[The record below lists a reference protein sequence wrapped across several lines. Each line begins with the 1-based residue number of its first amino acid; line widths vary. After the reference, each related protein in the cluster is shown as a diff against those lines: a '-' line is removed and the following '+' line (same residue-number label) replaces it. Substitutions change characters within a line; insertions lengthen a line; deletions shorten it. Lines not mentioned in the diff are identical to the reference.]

1 MITLDSVPRY
11 PIISNIHQIMN
22 EQVQEHF
29 SCADWLLIPASVRK
43 DIADILG
50 LTLLSENEQ
59 WDNNPILCTT
69 YENADNYLND
79 LLPRVDKILISSFIN
94 GYYIVEGKCLR
105 YVYETLGKRLSA
117 KCGVY
122 YFSID
127 LWEYLYAY
135 GYYESSQEKR
145 FYCAELDVTGNLQE
159 EDRGCV
165 LSCENDAESHI
176 PKVTIEDEQIPNS
189 WFLPLGI
196 MFNLGITDAEI
207 QQVLSKPCSIY
218 MLNST
223 DAKMIRNI
231 ITEKFSL

>member
-1 MITLDSVPRY
+1 
-11 PIISNIHQIMN
+11 MN

-43 DIADILG
+43 DVADILG

-59 WDNNPILCTT
+59 WDNNSILCTT

-135 GYYESSQEKR
+135 GYYESSQEMR
-145 FYCAELDVTGNLQE
+145 FYCAELDATGNLQE

>member
-135 GYYESSQEKR
+135 GYYESSQEMR
-145 FYCAELDVTGNLQE
+145 FYCAELDATGNLQE

>member
-1 MITLDSVPRY
+1 MITPTSVPRLA
-11 PIISNIHQIMN
+11 IISNIHQIMN

-43 DIADILG
+43 DIVDILG

-135 GYYESSQEKR
+135 GYYESSQEMR
-145 FYCAELDVTGNLQE
+145 FYCAELDATGNLQG

-176 PKVTIEDEQIPNS
+176 PKVTIEDELIPIS

>member
-1 MITLDSVPRY
+1 M
-11 PIISNIHQIMN
+11 
-22 EQVQEHF
+22 
-29 SCADWLLIPASVRK
+29 
-43 DIADILG
+43 
-50 LTLLSENEQ
+50 
-59 WDNNPILCTT
+59 
-69 YENADNYLND
+69 
-79 LLPRVDKILISSFIN
+79 ISSFIN

-105 YVYETLGKRLSA
+105 YIYETLGKRLSA

-145 FYCAELDVTGNLQE
+145 FYCAELDATGNLQE

-165 LSCENDAESHI
+165 LSCENDTESHI
-176 PKVTIEDEQIPNS
+176 PKVKIEDEQVPNS

-207 QQVLSKPCSIY
+207 QQALSKLCSIY
-218 MLNST
+218 RLNST
-223 DAKMIRNI
+223 DTKMIKNI

>member
-1 MITLDSVPRY
+1 MITPTSVPRLA
-11 PIISNIHQIMN
+11 IISNIHQIMN

-29 SCADWLLIPASVRK
+29 ICADWLLIPASVRK
-43 DIADILG
+43 DIVDILG

-135 GYYESSQEKR
+135 GYYESSQEMR
-145 FYCAELDVTGNLQE
+145 FYCAELDATGNLQE

>member
-1 MITLDSVPRY
+1 
-11 PIISNIHQIMN
+11 MN

-43 DIADILG
+43 DVADILG

-59 WDNNPILCTT
+59 WDNNSILCTT

-94 GYYIVEGKCLR
+94 GYYTIEGKCLR
-105 YVYETLGKRLSA
+105 YIYEILGKRLSA

-127 LWEYLYAY
+127 LWEYRCAY
-135 GYYESSQEKR
+135 GYYERSQEKR
-145 FYCAELDVTGNLQE
+145 FYSAELDATGNLQE

-176 PKVTIEDEQIPNS
+176 PKVKIEDEQVPNS

-207 QQVLSKPCSIY
+207 QQALSKPCGIY
-218 MLNST
+218 MLSST
-223 DAKMIRNI
+223 DAKMIKNL
-231 ITEKFSL
+231 ITKKFSL

>member
-1 MITLDSVPRY
+1 VITPTSVPRLA
-11 PIISNIHQIMN
+11 IISNIHQIMN

-43 DIADILG
+43 DIVDILG

-135 GYYESSQEKR
+135 GYYESSQEMR
-145 FYCAELDVTGNLQE
+145 FYCAELDATGNLQE

>member
-1 MITLDSVPRY
+1 MITPTSVPRLA
-11 PIISNIHQIMN
+11 IISNIHQIMN

-43 DIADILG
+43 DIVDILG

-135 GYYESSQEKR
+135 GYYESSQEMR
-145 FYCAELDVTGNLQE
+145 FYCAELDATGNLQE

-196 MFNLGITDAEI
+196 MFNLGITDTEI

>member
-1 MITLDSVPRY
+1 MITPTSVPRLA
-11 PIISNIHQIMN
+11 IISNIHQIMN

-43 DIADILG
+43 DIVDILG

-135 GYYESSQEKR
+135 GYYESSQEMR
-145 FYCAELDVTGNLQE
+145 FYCAELDATGNLQE

>member
-1 MITLDSVPRY
+1 MLTLDSVPRLA
-11 PIISNIHQIMN
+11 IISNIHQIMN

-43 DIADILG
+43 DIVDILG

-135 GYYESSQEKR
+135 GYYESSQEMR
-145 FYCAELDVTGNLQE
+145 FYCAELDATGNLQE

-196 MFNLGITDAEI
+196 MFNLEITDAEI

>member
-1 MITLDSVPRY
+1 
-11 PIISNIHQIMN
+11 MN

-29 SCADWLLIPASVRK
+29 SCADWLLIPASVKK
-43 DIADILG
+43 DVADILG
-50 LTLLSENEQ
+50 LTLLSDNEQ
-59 WDNNPILCTT
+59 WDNSPILCTT
-69 YENADNYLND
+69 YEDADNYLND
-79 LLPRVDKILISSFIN
+79 LLTRVDKILISSFIN

-135 GYYESSQEKR
+135 GYYESSQEMR
-145 FYCAELDVTGNLQE
+145 FYCAELDATGNLQE

>member
-1 MITLDSVPRY
+1 
-11 PIISNIHQIMN
+11 MN

-127 LWEYLYAY
+127 LWEYRYAY
-135 GYYESSQEKR
+135 GYYERSQEKR
-145 FYCAELDVTGNLQE
+145 FYSAELDATGNLQE
-159 EDRGCV
+159 EDRGRV
-165 LSCENDAESHI
+165 LSCENDAECHI
-176 PKVTIEDEQIPNS
+176 PKVRIEDEQVPNS

-196 MFNLGITDAEI
+196 MFNLGDRKS
-207 QQVLSKPCSIY
+207 VV
-218 MLNST
+218 
-223 DAKMIRNI
+223 
-231 ITEKFSL
+231 

>member
-1 MITLDSVPRY
+1 MITPTSVPRLA
-11 PIISNIHQIMN
+11 IISNIHQIMN

-43 DIADILG
+43 DIVDILG

-122 YFSID
+122 YFSIY

-135 GYYESSQEKR
+135 GYYESSQEMR
-145 FYCAELDVTGNLQE
+145 FYCAELDATGNLQE

>member
-1 MITLDSVPRY
+1 
-11 PIISNIHQIMN
+11 MN

-43 DIADILG
+43 DVADILG
-50 LTLLSENEQ
+50 LTLLSDNEQ
-59 WDNNPILCTT
+59 WDTNSILCTT

-79 LLPRVDKILISSFIN
+79 LLPRVDKILISPVIN
-94 GYYIVEGKCLR
+94 GYYIIEGKCLR
-105 YVYETLGKRLSA
+105 YIYETLGKRLSA

-127 LWEYLYAY
+127 LWEYRYAY

-145 FYCAELDVTGNLQE
+145 FYCAELDAIGNLQE

-165 LSCENDAESHI
+165 LSCENDAENHI

-207 QQVLSKPCSIY
+207 QQALSKLCSIY

-223 DAKMIRNI
+223 DAKMIKNI

>member
-1 MITLDSVPRY
+1 
-11 PIISNIHQIMN
+11 MN

-29 SCADWLLIPASVRK
+29 SCADWLLIPASVKK
-43 DIADILG
+43 DVADILG
-50 LTLLSENEQ
+50 LTLLSDNEQ

-69 YENADNYLND
+69 YEDADNYLND
-79 LLPRVDKILISSFIN
+79 LLTRVDKILISSFIN

-105 YVYETLGKRLSA
+105 YIYETLGKRLSA

-127 LWEYLYAY
+127 LWEYRYAY

-145 FYCAELDVTGNLQE
+145 FYCAELDATGNLQE

-176 PKVTIEDEQIPNS
+176 PKVKIEIGRASCRER
-189 WFLPLGI
+189 
-196 MFNLGITDAEI
+196 
-207 QQVLSKPCSIY
+207 V
-218 MLNST
+218 
-223 DAKMIRNI
+223 
-231 ITEKFSL
+231 

>member
-1 MITLDSVPRY
+1 MITPTSVPRLA
-11 PIISNIHQIMN
+11 IISNIHQIMN

-43 DIADILG
+43 DIVDILG

-135 GYYESSQEKR
+135 GYYESSQEMR
-145 FYCAELDVTGNLQE
+145 FYCAELDAIGNLQE

>member
-1 MITLDSVPRY
+1 MLTLDSVPRLA
-11 PIISNIHQIMN
+11 IISNIHQIMN

-127 LWEYLYAY
+127 LWEYRYAY
-135 GYYESSQEKR
+135 GYYERSQEKR
-145 FYCAELDVTGNLQE
+145 FYSAELDATGNLQE
-159 EDRGCV
+159 EDRGRV
-165 LSCENDAESHI
+165 LSCENDAECHI
-176 PKVTIEDEQIPNS
+176 PKVRIEDEQVPNS

-207 QQVLSKPCSIY
+207 QQALSKLCSIY

-223 DAKMIRNI
+223 DAKMIKNI